1 VKQLPRALMR
11 YGLSGSV
18 LLCATAAVGQ
28 DPFAELASE
37 TRPLATRWQS
47 DYSGAAQLGLGYVS
61 NDNTMFGQ
69 YNGLSDEGA
78 TLIGN
83 LQWNSFRNGA
93 SYWQANVQDLG
104 LDTREG
110 ELVWGLTERF
120 EVSAGFDSQ
129 LQVRNDSG
137 KTPFRGG
144 SNLSLPEQWTSGLT
158 TSDFDDL
165 NDSLRSFDRELERKR
180 YWLGATASLNDQ
192 WTLESELRYENKEG
206 TADTAG
212 AIYIDAASGDSALLP
227 QTVDYSTTE
236 FDLGLIYSAD
246 SLHLD
251 GRLSYS
257 DFDNNDDLLI
267 WQNPYSSFSPRV
279 RYPQGNGGMS
289 LAPDNEQLS
298 GRLSGYLL
306 INATARLQFDGSYSV
321 ASQDQHFADY
331 SVNPQLEVSEPVPRT
346 SLDGEVVTSTFNA
359 TLKLRP
365 MPRMNLDA
373 KLKIRERDYE
383 NPRNGYRYIRG
394 DGSDQPRSALTV
406 YNTSHDYLSQ
416 IVGFETGFRLPWR
429 SRLTF
434 DYEFEE
440 VERRNAAVEETEE
453 SRGTLGYRI
462 RLLPSLRAKAEVT
475 LANRSADTYNWDQS
489 YYALLD
495 TELINATPDN
505 QRYINHPELSQ
516 YYLSNRE
523 RWETKLNLQYTPASR
538 WDFNTTLNWREDDFD
553 KSRLGLT
560 KARWRAVHL
569 AANYAASQDTV
580 ISLYGGVD
588 EYHNE
593 QSSRAFRGGQEKNAF
608 AIYPPLPQA
617 SDPTRNWGTESDDT
631 SISLGA
637 NASWQLRKDISL
649 ELDYTFVST
658 NAEQTFSTN
667 GASDLNPENF
677 PDNETSQHQLSAAG
691 TWDMRENLSLRLD
704 YQYFRFDWDDW
715 ALQDVAANT
724 IDKVLT
730 FGERNP
736 NETIHYMG
744 ASVIYRWQ

>member
-1 VKQLPRALMR
+1 M
-11 YGLSGSV
+11 
-18 LLCATAAVGQ
+18 LCAIPAYSQ
-28 DPFAELASE
+28 DPFAPLASE

-47 DYSGAAQLGLGYVS
+47 DYSGAVQLGLGHVS
-61 NDNTMFGQ
+61 DSNTMFGQ
-69 YNGLSDEGA
+69 YNGLNDQGA

-83 LQWNSFRNGA
+83 LQWNSFRNGD
-93 SYWQANVQDLG
+93 SYWQASVQDLG

-120 EVSAGFDSQ
+120 EISAGFDSQ

-137 KTPFRGG
+137 KTPFRG
-144 SNLSLPEQWTSGLT
+144 STNLRLPEQWTSGLT
-158 TSDFDDL
+158 TSDFGDL
-165 NDSLRSFDRELERKR
+165 NESLRSFDRELERKR
-180 YWLGATASLNDQ
+180 YWLGATANLNDQ
-192 WTLESELRYENKEG
+192 WTLETELRYEDKDG

-227 QTVDYSTTE
+227 QAIDYSTTE
-236 FDLGLIYSAD
+236 FDLGLIFAGD
-246 SLHLD
+246 ALHLD

-257 DFDNNDDLLI
+257 DFDNGDDLLT

-279 RYPQGNGGMS
+279 RYPQGIGG
-289 LAPDNEQLS
+289 LGVAADNEQLS
-298 GRLSGYLL
+298 GRLSGHFL
-306 INATARLQFDGSYSV
+306 ITPTARLQFDGSYAI
-321 ASQDQHFADY
+321 ASQDQRFPEY
-331 SVNPQLEVSEPVPRT
+331 SANPLLSVEQPLPRS
-346 SLDGEVVTSTFNA
+346 SLDGEVATSTFNA
-359 TLKLRP
+359 KLRLQP
-365 MPRMNLDA
+365 IPRMNLDA
-373 KLKIRERDYE
+373 KVKIRERDYD
-383 NPRNGYRYIRG
+383 NPRDGYRYIRG

-416 IVGFETGFRLPWR
+416 ILGFEIGLRLPLR

-462 RLLPSLRAKAEVT
+462 PLLPNLRVRAEVT

-523 RWETKLNLQYTPASR
+523 RWEAKVDLQYSPVSR
-538 WDFNTTLNWREDDFD
+538 WDLNTNISWREDDFD
-553 KSRLGLT
+553 KSELGLT
-560 KARWRAVHL
+560 NARWRQLHL
-569 AANYAASQDTV
+569 SATYAATQDTI
-580 ISLYGGVD
+580 ISFYGGVD
-588 EYHNE
+588 EYQNE
-593 QSSRAFRGGQEKNAF
+593 QSSRAFRGGQEKNAS

-617 SDPTRNWGTESDDT
+617 SDPTRNWGVDSEDT
-631 SISLGA
+631 SVTVGV
-637 NASWQLRKDISL
+637 NATWQLRKDIAL
-649 ELDYTFVST
+649 ELDYSFVST

-667 GASDLNPENF
+667 GASDLNPEDY
-677 PDNETSQHQLSAAG
+677 PDNETTQHQVTAAG
-691 TWDMRENLSLRLD
+691 TWDLRENLSLRLD

-715 ALQDVAANT
+715 ALQDVAPDT
-724 IDKVLT
+724 VDKVLS

>member
-1 VKQLPRALMR
+1 M
-11 YGLSGSV
+11 
-18 LLCATAAVGQ
+18 
-28 DPFAELASE
+28 
-37 TRPLATRWQS
+37 
-47 DYSGAAQLGLGYVS
+47 
-61 NDNTMFGQ
+61 
-69 YNGLSDEGA
+69 
-78 TLIGN
+78 
-83 LQWNSFRNGA
+83 
-93 SYWQANVQDLG
+93 
-104 LDTREG
+104 
-110 ELVWGLTERF
+110 
-120 EVSAGFDSQ
+120 
-129 LQVRNDSG
+129 
-137 KTPFRGG
+137 
-144 SNLSLPEQWTSGLT
+144 
-158 TSDFDDL
+158 
-165 NDSLRSFDRELERKR
+165 
-180 YWLGATASLNDQ
+180 
-192 WTLESELRYENKEG
+192 
-206 TADTAG
+206 
-212 AIYIDAASGDSALLP
+212 
-227 QTVDYSTTE
+227 
-236 FDLGLIYSAD
+236 
-246 SLHLD
+246 HLD

-257 DFDNNDDLLI
+257 DFDNGDDLLI

-279 RYPQGNGGMS
+279 RYPQGIGGLG

-298 GRLSGYLL
+298 GRISGHLL
-306 INATARLQFDGSYSV
+306 INATARLQFDGSYGV
-321 ASQDQHFADY
+321 ASQDQRFADY
-331 SVNPQLEVSEPVPRT
+331 SVNSQLEVVEPLPRN
-346 SLDGEVVTSTFNA
+346 SLDGEVATSTFNA

-365 MPRMNLDA
+365 MPRMSLDA
-373 KLKIRERDYE
+373 KVKIRERDYD
-383 NPRNGYRYIRG
+383 NSRNGYRYIRG

-406 YNTSHDYLSQ
+406 YNTNHDYLSQ

-429 SRLTF
+429 SRLTL

-462 RLLPSLRAKAEVT
+462 GLLPNLRIKAEAT

-505 QRYINHPELSQ
+505 PRYINHPQLSQ

-523 RWETKLNLQYTPASR
+523 RWETKLDVQYSPGSR
-538 WDFNTTLNWREDDFD
+538 WDLNTNLSWREDDFD

-560 KARWRAVHL
+560 QARWRRLHL
-569 AANYAASQDTV
+569 AANYAASADTV
-580 ISLYGGVD
+580 ISFYGGVD
-588 EYHNE
+588 EYQNK

-617 SDPTRNWGTESDDT
+617 SDPTRNWGMDTEDT
-631 SISLGA
+631 SVTVGA
-637 NASWQLRKDISL
+637 NASWQLRKDLSL
-649 ELDYTFVST
+649 ELDYSYVTT

-667 GASDLNPENF
+667 GASDLNPQDY
-677 PDNETSQHQLSAAG
+677 PDNETTQHQLTAAG

-715 ALQDVAANT
+715 ALQDVATNT